1 MPRTVNDKHE
11 AFLRA
16 YLGECNMNASHAAI
30 AIGVSPTSA
39 AQRGYE
45 LLHKPQIAAR
55 IAEAIALK
63 TITSTRA
70 LANLAEIANAEAI
83 KPSPRDIIYANEV
96 ILKAH
101 GALADKRP
109 DARVTVQ
116 IGFLPQRPDRA
127 ALTAPDPLPLIDIT
141 TDDSITSGSE

>member
-1 MPRTVNDKHE
+1 MRKLTAIPTHE
-11 AFLRA
+11 AFLKA
-16 YLGECNMNASHAAI
+16 YLGEANMNASHAAI
-30 AIGVSPTSA
+30 AIGVSPTYA

-45 LLHKPQIAAR
+45 LLHDPRIAAR
-55 IAEAIALK
+55 IADAIARK
-63 TITSTRA
+63 TITSNRA
-70 LANLAEIANAEAI
+70 LANLAEVACAEVV

-109 DARVTVQ
+109 DARVTVH

-127 ALTAPDPLPLIDIT
+127 LPAPDPLPLIDIT
-141 TDDSITSGSE
+141 TDDSITSESE